1 MKMDL
6 TLVRKA
12 EEMSRSLD
20 TMKSIISLFENST
33 DVIEEYRSVQNLQL
47 TSLQAKILENI
58 DEDKMEDANL
68 RELVSAYNI
77 LKNNERL
84 EIGKP
89 TEIHGLIGY
98 LTYMEQKANI
108 TDIAQEEAI
117 DAEFEI
123 INKPSISNND
133 NEEPHVPNL

>member
-6 TLVRKA
+6 TLIRKA
-12 EEMSRSLD
+12 EEISRSLD
-20 TMKSIISLFENST
+20 TMKSIISLFENNT
-33 DVIEEYRSVQNLQL
+33 NVIEEYRSVQNLQL

-84 EIGKP
+84 EVGKP
-89 TEIHGLIGY
+89 TEIHGLVGY

-117 DAEFEI
+117 DAEFEVI
-123 INKPSISNND
+123 GKPNTSDND
-133 NEEPHVPNL
+133 NEASDVPNL